1 MENIRK
7 KYNEEMF
14 NTTNGVESWIER
26 LKKIDAFRRL
36 KPFEEEKLK
45 DLRRYLALKAWK
57 HDWNEKYD

>member
-1 MENIRK
+1 
-7 KYNEEMF
+7 MF
-14 NTTNGVESWIER
+14 YTTNGVESWIER
-26 LKKIDAFRRL
+26 LKRIDAFRRL